1 MQIDY
6 ELYPEYGPELAALT
20 RRQTIETFQ
29 EVFQSGKDARHL
41 FRSDQ
46 TLLNNLLA
54 RHYGLPPVEGSD
66 LHFVPTPESRQAG
79 GILTH
84 ASVLA
89 INSDGKQSHPVKR
102 GAWLLERILH
112 DPPPP
117 PPPAV
122 PDLDPSSADNSHL
135 SLKDR
140 IALHRQQN
148 GCTNCHEKIDPWGV
162 AFETSMPPDAGLTSS
177 PFRSPSIRA
186 PSYPMEPR
194 LKAPGHG

>member
-1 MQIDY
+1 MAGPAKDGRRASDY

-20 RRQTIETFQ
+20 DASHRHS
-29 EVFQSGKDARHL
+29 VFQSGKDARHL

-102 GAWLLERILH
+102 SLAAGTHSAH
-112 DPPPP
+112 PPPP

-122 PDLDPSSADNSHL
+122 PDLDPSSAD
-135 SLKDR
+135 
-140 IALHRQQN
+140 
-148 GCTNCHEKIDPWGV
+148 V
-162 AFETSMPPDAGLTSS
+162 AT
-177 PFRSPSIRA
+177 
-186 PSYPMEPR
+186 
-194 LKAPGHG
+194 